1 MGNTILAG
9 LPSSPAFTEANVPS
23 LTGRVFVVKGAS
35 SGVEDQAASILY
47 SKQAKVYI
55 AARSETKCLAAIERI
70 NFHATDSKG
79 NSMYLHSDLT
89 DLSTIKASAR
99 EFLTKEKRLDVF
111 FNNAGVM
118 LGPKGEGS
126 KIAQGYEIQLGTN
139 CVGPFLFPKL
149 LQSIL
154 YHTARIAPTDSV
166 RTVWVSSDSI
176 KNYNPPNGIDIS
188 NLDYHTDKSGAMKYG
203 ISMAGNMFHA
213 SEFASQ
219 SVEKGK
225 NIISVSPNP
234 GALKSD
240 LTRSVPSY
248 LLVLTSWMLKP
259 PIFGAYTEVFAAF
272 SLEVNQSRNGRH
284 IVPWGR

>member
-9 LPSSPAFTEANVPS
+9 LPSSPAFTEANVPT
-23 LTGRVFVVKGAS
+23 LNGRVFIVTGAS
-35 SGVEDQAASILY
+35 SGLEEQAASILG

-70 NFHATDSKG
+70 KSHAPDSKG
-79 NSMYLHSDLT
+79 SLIYLHMDLS

-99 EFLTKEKRLDVF
+99 EHLSKEERLDDLL
-111 FNNAGVM
+111 NNAGVM

-126 KIAQGYEIQLGTN
+126 KTAQGYEIQLGTN
-139 CVGPFLFPKL
+139 CVGPFLFTQL

-154 YHTARIAPTDSV
+154 YHTARIAPTDSG
-166 RTVWVSSDSI
+166 RIVWVSSDSI

-203 ISMAGNMFHA
+203 IRKAGNMFHA
-213 SEFASQ
+213 SEFARQ
-219 SVEKGK
+219 SVEKGE

-234 GALKSD
+234 GTLKSH

-284 IVPWGR
+284 IVPWRR